1 MWTCCSQSTLVMFQ
15 HHAFANSVH
24 FQHPCIFS
32 PVYLFS
38 SEFYCLWFSCYFFLL
53 QGWFSL
59 VRQHCWGKPCRLIT
73 LDSHKLNANGVRIHI
88 KVPDGCERWQQTR
101 AWFACHSVT
110 FALFTFL
117 INAERH
123 IYQMT
128 GRDGRWEGEKKSNS
142 HPWGVEREK
151 MGRMRIKKWF
161 IMEAK
166 MGRRRKKTSS
176 YRGLT
181 CHVNKRKW
189 GHGRKKSTSV
199 TTQDWLH

>member
-53 QGWFSL
+53 QGWFSV

-73 LDSHKLNANGVRIHI
+73 LDSHKLNATGLQIHI

-128 GRDGRWEGEKKSNS
+128 GRDGRWEGGKKIKQPSLRGGKGENGEYENIKVIHNESQNGEMEKEN
-142 HPWGVEREK
+142 
-151 MGRMRIKKWF
+151 
-161 IMEAK
+161 
-166 MGRRRKKTSS
+166 
-176 YRGLT
+176 
-181 CHVNKRKW
+181 
-189 GHGRKKSTSV
+189 
-199 TTQDWLH
+199 